1 MDEKRNERILFR
13 LIKLFQILNKTLYSL
28 DLSEDQKLSKIKSE
42 FYETQRLVAE
52 DVGNFYS
59 NNIFQHPGFREVK
72 LPKQFIHVQNEKI
85 KKPFIICLN

>member
-1 MDEKRNERILFR
+1 MDKKRNERILFR
-13 LIKLFQILNKTLYSL
+13 LIQLFQVLNKTLYSW
-28 DLSEDQKLSKIKSE
+28 DLCEDEKLSKIKSE

-72 LPKQFIHVQNEKI
+72 LPKQFIHVKNEKI
-85 KKPFIICLN
+85 NKPFLICLN